1 MKPVTIPEKWPP
13 DFHQKESL
21 SKMTQNRL
29 KWILNTTF
37 KKLTFQKIS
46 TPNRRIRR
54 VIKRAPKRA
63 LRGGLRSQDSTLQST
78 REHLRLREQAFEEH
92 FIEEE
97 EPCPVGTCKNTSV

>member
-1 MKPVTIPEKWPP
+1 
-13 DFHQKESL
+13 
-21 SKMTQNRL
+21 MTQNSL
-29 KWILNTTF
+29 KRILNTTF